1 MIVVAST
8 SPIYYLVLIGEID
21 VFPQL
26 FERAIVPQ
34 AVCNELNA
42 QGVPAQLQ
50 NWIAQPPAWLEIQS
64 VVNEPDANLER
75 LHPGEWQAILLAE
88 QVGADLLVLDNKA
101 ARQIAVARGFK
112 VTSLLGLLDE
122 AATQGSIELS
132 GAIERL
138 RRTTFRVSP
147 TLLKSL
153 LERHPE
159 ANLQVD
165 GER

>member
-26 FERAIVPQ
+26 FGKAIAPQ
-34 AVCNELNA
+34 AVWDELNA
-42 QGVPAQLQ
+42 EGVPVQLQ

-64 VVNEPDANLER
+64 VANEPDAELER
-75 LHPGEWQAILLAE
+75 LYPGEQEAIVLAE
-88 QVGADLLVLDNKA
+88 QLGADLLVLDENV

-122 AATQGSIELS
+122 AATQGFIDLPT
-132 GAIERL
+132 AVERL
-138 RRTTFRVSP
+138 QRTTFRASP
-147 TLLKSL
+147 SLLKSL

-159 ANLQVD
+159 INSEAD
-165 GER
+165 AES